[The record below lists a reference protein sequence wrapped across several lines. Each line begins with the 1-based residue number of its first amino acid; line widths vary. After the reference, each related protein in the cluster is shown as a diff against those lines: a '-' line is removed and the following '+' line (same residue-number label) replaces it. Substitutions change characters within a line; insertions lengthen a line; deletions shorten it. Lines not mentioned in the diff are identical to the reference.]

1 VGTIIADLILINMQI
16 KNFHFSL
23 SLSQLLFWG
32 IAIVIGIV
40 ARLIFGRRFPF
51 GVIGT
56 ILVALIG
63 IWFATDIILVD
74 ISQDITYYG
83 TPLLKAVVGAIV
95 FEILWYFVAYH
106 SYRVWLRRRDVSRAL
121 PPLNKQ

>member
-1 VGTIIADLILINMQI
+1 MNVIRADLILINLQI
-16 KNFHFSL
+16 KSFHFSL
-23 SLSQLLFWG
+23 SLSQLLYWG
-32 IAIVIGIV
+32 VAIVIGTI

-51 GVIGT
+51 GIIGT

-74 ISQDITYYG
+74 ISQDIIYYG

-95 FEILWYFVAYH
+95 FEMFWYFIAYH
-106 SYRVWLRRRDVSRAL
+106 SYRVWTRRNISRAL
-121 PPLNKQ
+121 PPLNEQ